1 MNIAF
6 LTPEYPHPNIKY
18 SAGIGTSIKNLAS
31 ELIKRDCKV
40 TIFVY
45 GQDVDEVIED
55 KSIKIYKIAHK
66 KYIFGGWYLYRKHLQ
81 NEINKYIKSE
91 KIQLIEAPDWTGIT
105 AFIKFKCLLVIRL
118 HGSDT
123 YFCHLEGRKQKF
135 KNFIFE
141 KWALKSA
148 DYLVSVSKFTATLTK
163 KLFNITKKIRVINNG
178 IDTTKFLTINTEV
191 IPNTILYFGSII
203 RKKGVLELANIFNLV
218 IEKIPEASL
227 ILLGQDIVDNF
238 ENKSSIELFFEKLS
252 EPAKKNVKY
261 IPQVAYNEVRNFIE
275 KASVIVLP
283 SFAEAFPMTWLE
295 AMAMEKA
302 LVTSNIG
309 WAPEMMIDGET
320 GYTVHPKKH
329 KIYSDK
335 IIQLLDNDHLR
346 TTFGKNARQR
356 ITENFSKEIIYKKN
370 IKYYKSIIGSK

>member
-6 LTPEYPHPNIKY
+6 LTSEYPHPKVSN
-18 SAGIGTSIKNLAS
+18 SAGIGTSIYNLAQ
-31 ELIKRDCKV
+31 ELVKNSIEV
-40 TIFVY
+40 AIFVY
-45 GQDVDEVIED
+45 GQNNDEVFKD
-55 KSIKIYKIAHK
+55 GLVTIYKIAHK
-66 KYIFGGWYLYRKHLQ
+66 KYKFLGWYLYRKHLQ
-81 NEINKYIKSE
+81 NSINKIVVKE
-91 KIQLIEAPDWTGIT
+91 KINLLEAPDWTGIT
-105 AFIKFKCLLVIRL
+105 AFMNIKCPIVIRV

-123 YFCHLEGRKQKF
+123 YFCHLEKRKQKW
-135 KNFIFE
+135 KNYWFE
-141 KWALKSA
+141 KLGLKKA
-148 DYLVSVSKFTATLTK
+148 NNIISVSQFTAIKTK
-163 KLFNITKKIRVINNG
+163 ELFNLKREIQTIHNS
-178 IDTTKFLTINTEV
+178 IDIDKFYSLKNDGEGTL
-191 IPNTILYFGSII
+191 LYFGTFI
-203 RKKGVLELANIFNLV
+203 RKKGVLELANIFNKIVEKRPKTRLQLIGKDV
-218 IEKIPEASL
+218 VDIIEKVSTR
-227 ILLGQDIVDNF
+227 
-238 ENKSSIELFFEKLS
+238 ELFLGKLS
-252 EPAKKNVKY
+252 KHAKTKVQIIDEVPYEQIREY
-261 IPQVAYNEVRNFIE
+261 IA
-275 KASVIVLP
+275 KATVIVLP